1 MKRWWSL
8 FLEAVRGSDRD
19 YTVGPVGPALV
30 MLSVPMVLEMAMESL
45 FAVVDV
51 FYVSRVSADA
61 VATVG
66 VTESMLTIVY
76 TVALGLG
83 IGAMAVVSR
92 RVGEKDEDGAAQAAS
107 QAIALGLL
115 VALAV
120 GLFGFFNAERLMR
133 AMGATPSMI
142 ESSLGY
148 TQVMFAGNATVTL
161 LFLNNAIF
169 RGAGDPAIAMRM
181 LWLGN
186 AINIVVCPFLI
197 FGIGPFPEMG
207 VTGAAVG
214 TNIGRGTAVLT
225 QLWMLWS
232 GRSRIHI
239 RRRHLTLIPAVMWNV
254 CRLSGSGF
262 IQILIDT
269 SSYIGLVRIIS
280 TFGSDALA
288 GYTIGIRTVIFAI
301 LPAWGLANAAATMVG
316 QALGAKKPDRAEQ
329 AVWTA
334 GKYNAIVL
342 GVVSVF
348 FIVFAPW
355 IVSIY
360 TTDPGVAPY
369 ATACLRIVS
378 TGFVFFAY
386 GLVFTQSFNGAGD
399 TWTPTWINLGCFW
412 AWQIPLAWFLAIRL
426 EMGPIGVFIAMTVAF
441 STLAVVSGVIFRRG
455 WWKTGG
461 LNRVMIHVVG
471 GGLAGSEAAWQAAEL
486 GVDVTIHEMRPVR
499 PTAVHKTDALAEL
512 VCSNSFR
519 ADKIDNAVGLIKEE
533 MRRLGSLVMRAADEA
548 RVPAGAALAVDR
560 HVFAQAV
567 TRAVEAHPRI
577 RISRE
582 EVLAVPGPEWSPVI
596 IATGP
601 LTSDALS
608 KSIQD
613 DGRRGAPGVLRR
625 DQPDRA
631 RRIDRH
637 VEGVP
642 RLAMGPERLE
652 RRRPGR
658 RSINRTKATT

>member
-8 FLEAVRGSDRD
+8 FMEAVRGSDRD
-19 YTVGPVGPALV
+19 YTIGPVGPALV

-51 FYVSRVSADA
+51 FYVSRVSSDA

-66 VTESMLTIVY
+66 ITESMLTIVY

-83 IGAMAVVSR
+83 IGAMAVVAR
-92 RVGEKDEDGAAQAAS
+92 RIGEKDDEGAAQAAV
-107 QAIALGLL
+107 QAIALGLI
-115 VALAV
+115 VATAV
-120 GLFGFFNAERLMR
+120 GVVAALNAERLMR
-133 AMGATPSMI
+133 LMGATPSMI
-142 ESSLGY
+142 DSSLGY

-186 AINIVVCPFLI
+186 IINIIVCPFLI
-197 FGIGPFPEMG
+197 FGIGPFPELG
-207 VTGAAVG
+207 VTGAAIG

-239 RRRHLTLIPAVMWNV
+239 RRRHLVLVPSVMWNV

-269 SSYIGLVRIIS
+269 SSYIGLVRVIS

-316 QALGAKKPDRAEQ
+316 QALGAKKPDRAEE

-334 GKYNAIVL
+334 GRYNAIVL
-342 GVVSVF
+342 GAVSVF
-348 FIVFAPW
+348 FVAMAPW

-360 TTDPGVAPY
+360 TSDPLVAPY
-369 ATACLRIVS
+369 ATSCLRIVS

-412 AWQIPLAWFLAIRL
+412 LFQIPLAWLLAIRL
-426 EMGPIGVFIAMTVAF
+426 AMGPMGVFIAMTAAF
-441 STLAVVSGVIFRRG
+441 SLLAIVSGLVFRRG
-455 WWKTGG
+455 RWK
-461 LNRVMIHVVG
+461 
-471 GGLAGSEAAWQAAEL
+471 A
-486 GVDVTIHEMRPVR
+486 VDV
-499 PTAVHKTDALAEL
+499 
-512 VCSNSFR
+512 
-519 ADKIDNAVGLIKEE
+519 
-533 MRRLGSLVMRAADEA
+533 
-548 RVPAGAALAVDR
+548 
-560 HVFAQAV
+560 
-567 TRAVEAHPRI
+567 
-577 RISRE
+577 
-582 EVLAVPGPEWSPVI
+582 
-596 IATGP
+596 
-601 LTSDALS
+601 
-608 KSIQD
+608 
-613 DGRRGAPGVLRR
+613 
-625 DQPDRA
+625 
-631 RRIDRH
+631 
-637 VEGVP
+637 
-642 RLAMGPERLE
+642 
-652 RRRPGR
+652 
-658 RSINRTKATT
+658 